1 MDGTETR
8 QEDFMAEGWWK
19 YWRRALA
26 VLVAM
31 ILLVEGMPLQTLAQ
45 TGRDSYIP
53 LIQSENDEEEEDYT
67 EDAEL
72 IDDRPLL
79 ASGLSLRAL
88 RASGSNATL
97 SNALP
102 LATPYVAFRQASG
115 GYAPWTGPVEDASLT
130 ASNNYVKLDPANAV
144 LKTPADFAIGKYG
157 ERIFSVQF
165 AFRPSEVSDLVR
177 NNLAMELWIPSG
189 FNLNGI
195 PSLNGVSFSSAR
207 QADGST
213 VLVGIPTPTTASVS
227 GQLTVTQDANKL
239 INELPISGGELPFRM
254 RIINN
259 YRSTDPSKPPTL
271 YALNSGDHDKTAEL
285 KLTTVNGNP
294 TITFT
299 NLSDSQTFMPG
310 EITGAQSANATFAGN
325 MIGRNVKTSQDYRAS
340 AEDNAYY
347 ILGDANMN
355 IRGPWRRKGF
365 EITVHKDEGYL
376 ADGTRIHFVLRV
388 THSRVRVMSSAVGT
402 PRQTAAAPTIRM
414 RRVSSI
420 SRRRTTRS

>member
-26 VLVAM
+26 ILVAM

-53 LIQSENDEEEEDYT
+53 LIQSEDDEEEDYT

-115 GYAPWTGPVEDASLT
+115 GYAPWTGPVEDVSLT

-157 ERIFSVQF
+157 ERIFVRVRFRIWCGIISRWNSG
-165 AFRPSEVSDLVR
+165 FRP
-177 NNLAMELWIPSG
+177 G
-189 FNLNGI
+189 
-195 PSLNGVSFSSAR
+195 
-207 QADGST
+207 
-213 VLVGIPTPTTASVS
+213 
-227 GQLTVTQDANKL
+227 LT
-239 INELPISGGELPFRM
+239 
-254 RIINN
+254 
-259 YRSTDPSKPPTL
+259 
-271 YALNSGDHDKTAEL
+271 
-285 KLTTVNGNP
+285 
-294 TITFT
+294 
-299 NLSDSQTFMPG
+299 
-310 EITGAQSANATFAGN
+310 
-325 MIGRNVKTSQDYRAS
+325 
-340 AEDNAYY
+340 
-347 ILGDANMN
+347 
-355 IRGPWRRKGF
+355 
-365 EITVHKDEGYL
+365 
-376 ADGTRIHFVLRV
+376 
-388 THSRVRVMSSAVGT
+388 
-402 PRQTAAAPTIRM
+402 
-414 RRVSSI
+414 
-420 SRRRTTRS
+420 